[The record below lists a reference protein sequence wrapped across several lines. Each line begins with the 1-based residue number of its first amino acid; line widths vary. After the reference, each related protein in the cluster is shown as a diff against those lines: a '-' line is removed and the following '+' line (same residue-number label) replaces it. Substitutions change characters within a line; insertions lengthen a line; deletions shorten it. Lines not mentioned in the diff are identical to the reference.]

1 MEDWRDFQKRQL
13 EEKLKDQAAKL
24 KNRTIDTALSDL
36 QYIEDELLPNLNS
49 DAQFRIAQKT
59 LMGVQVQFMRLQL
72 EAMRIEQE

>member
-72 EAMRIEQE
+72 EAMRME